1 MAGLVLNADSGTG
14 GSQSDSVDLSLRQR
28 NFKEPDIGS
37 IGCLRRGALPVNESL
52 ELLLCSI
59 ASAFFITRSIGAFLR
74 GIVPCLDHFAGQ
86 QAAASASRCDQGI
99 AFAESAAKERTASH
113 TDCITDNSGWTDT
126 CAASKEHA
134 GEK

>member
-14 GSQSDSVDLSLRQR
+14 GSQGDSVDLSLWQW

-37 IGCLRRGALPVNESL
+37 IGCLWRSALAVNESL
-52 ELLLCSI
+52 ELLLGSI
-59 ASAFFITRSIGAFLR
+59 ASAFFITGSIGVFLR
-74 GIVPCLDHFAGQ
+74 GVVPCLDHFAGQ
-86 QAAASASRCDQGI
+86 QATASASRCNQRV
-99 AFAESAAKERTASH
+99 ALAESAAEKRTASY

-126 CAASKEHA
+126 CAASKEDA